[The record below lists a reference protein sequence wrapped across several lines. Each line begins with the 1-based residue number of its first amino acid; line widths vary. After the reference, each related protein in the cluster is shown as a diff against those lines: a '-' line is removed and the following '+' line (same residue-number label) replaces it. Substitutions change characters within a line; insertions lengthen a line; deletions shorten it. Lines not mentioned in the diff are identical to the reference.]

1 MVTDL
6 WFWAFLIVGVP
17 VYWLVAARYRAA
29 VLGIM
34 SVAYLMRL
42 DTPAT
47 MALLAWT
54 VLVYAVAP
62 AGTATR
68 PRSLV
73 VPGLVLSLLGYLAY
87 FKYVPRLLAAVAAE
101 PFVAHVAM
109 PLGISYFTFKLIHYV
124 IERARGN
131 LAPHGFWDFVSYIA
145 LVPIFT
151 AGPIERFDHYLSR
164 REDAW
169 RAQSAAEGATR
180 IAHGLIKKFLIANLV
195 LLPLLSSVRDGGE
208 LLQDLSRL
216 PTWKVWAF
224 CVRSFLYL
232 YLDFSAYSDIA
243 IGASRL
249 FGLNI
254 LENFNWPVLASNIS
268 EFWKRWHM
276 TLAGWCQSYV
286 YMPTIG
292 LTRNPYVATY
302 ATFLA
307 IGLWHSASPGWIL
320 WGLYHATG
328 ISVYGTWSR
337 VRRRRKWRGLDRPA
351 TRWMGVAATFAF
363 VSAGAA
369 LTSVD
374 GHGGVYASLRV
385 LAKLLFIDL
394 PA

>member
-6 WFWAFLIVGVP
+6 WFWAFLAFGVP
-17 VYWLVAARYRAA
+17 LYWLVAARYRAA
-29 VLGIM
+29 VLAIM
-34 SVAYLMRL
+34 SVAYLFRL
-42 DTPAT
+42 DSPAT
-47 MALLAWT
+47 LALLGWT
-54 VLVYAVAP
+54 VLVYVVAP
-62 AGTATR
+62 AGRPMR
-68 PRSLV
+68 PRSWVL
-73 VPGLVLSLLGYLAY
+73 PGLVLSLLGYLAY
-87 FKYVPRLLAAVAAE
+87 FKYVPRLLAAVSSE
-101 PFVAHVAM
+101 PFVARVAM
-109 PLGISYFTFKLIHYV
+109 PLGISYFTFKLIHYAV
-124 IERARGN
+124 ERSRGN
-131 LAPHGFWDFVSYIA
+131 IAPHGFSDFVSYIM
-145 LVPIFT
+145 LVPIFS

-164 REDAW
+164 REDLW
-169 RAQSAAEGATR
+169 RGQSAAEGVTR
-180 IAHGLIKKFLIANLV
+180 IAHGLIKKFLIANLL

-208 LLQDLSRL
+208 LLHDLASL

-254 LENFNWPVLASNIS
+254 LENFNWPILASNIS
-268 EFWKRWHM
+268 DFWKRWHM

-307 IGLWHSASPGWIL
+307 IGVWHSASPGWIL

-328 ISVYGTWSR
+328 ISAYGTWSR

-351 TRWMGVAATFAF
+351 TRWLGVAATLAF
-363 VSAGAA
+363 VSAGAS
-369 LTSVD
+369 LTAVD